1 TTLKNAENCRK
12 LYIGGLARIP
22 FLVSYGV
29 LLRNTSIDVHFF
41 DKSHKEQREWILL
54 NEERTELSYA
64 SECNCVT
71 ANANG
76 DIALAVSFTCEI
88 DKEVIPNELNGHT
101 LFIRSNVSPQRNL
114 IKNQENLSEAASFIS
129 SIVDE
134 LSQRKNVKRI
144 HFFLSVQSSL
154 AIAIGQR
161 YQEGVHRKWV
171 LHNFNAEE
179 GLYDW
184 GLEISS
190 LGAEYF
196 NSLELVSGRF
206 TEKAI

>member
-1 TTLKNAENCRK
+1 
-12 LYIGGLARIP
+12 IRI
-22 FLVSYGV
+22 
-29 LLRNTSIDVHFF
+29 LLCGFSPTID
-41 DKSHKEQREWILL
+41 REWIIRFFLL
-54 NEERTELSYA
+54 VMVHLISDCTHLTQCPKLLVRIT
-64 SECNCVT
+64 
-71 ANANG
+71 
-76 DIALAVSFTCEI
+76 FTCEI